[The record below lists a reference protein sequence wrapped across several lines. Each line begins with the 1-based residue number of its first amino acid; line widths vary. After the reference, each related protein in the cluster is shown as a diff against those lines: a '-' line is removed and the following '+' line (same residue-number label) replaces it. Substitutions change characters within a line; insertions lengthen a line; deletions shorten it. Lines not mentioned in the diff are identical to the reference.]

1 MNPLYISIDG
11 SNKSN
16 VVYFMKPDGSKH
28 SNFSAN
34 NSLDCTRQLSKRI
47 FSVITSESLTGLV
60 TGLEASSV
68 YGENPVCFLMENGS
82 LAKINRK
89 IHVLN
94 PKQFKKFKASYS
106 DLPKTVNNSVNQV
119 LSISISSMKS
129 LETQIKGF
137 DEAVTTQL
145 ELIPNTLHS
154 IKGIG
159 PVYSSGIIAEIR
171 NINHFLNK
179 AI

>member
-82 LAKINRK
+82 
-89 IHVLN
+89 
-94 PKQFKKFKASYS
+94 YS

-171 NINHFLNK
+171 NINHFLNQ